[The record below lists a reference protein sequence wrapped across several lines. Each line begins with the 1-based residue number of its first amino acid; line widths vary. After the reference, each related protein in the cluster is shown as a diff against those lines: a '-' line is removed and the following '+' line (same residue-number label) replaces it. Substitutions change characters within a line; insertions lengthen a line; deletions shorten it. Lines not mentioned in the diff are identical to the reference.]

1 MMAMGTRCAFPFDA
15 SSSRPSARRLFRVFR
30 ADCDMAIG
38 TRVPASATR
47 MTARQ
52 PLRYNEWR
60 DGDDAMLDIND
71 KVPDLK
77 LEDENGKEVSL
88 KDFRG
93 KTVILFF
100 F

>member
-1 MMAMGTRCAFPFDA
+1 
-15 SSSRPSARRLFRVFR
+15 
-30 ADCDMAIG
+30 
-38 TRVPASATR
+38 

-100 F
+100 FPKANTSG

>member
-1 MMAMGTRCAFPFDA
+1 
-15 SSSRPSARRLFRVFR
+15 
-30 ADCDMAIG
+30 
-38 TRVPASATR
+38 
-47 MTARQ
+47 MTARH

-60 DGDDAMLDIND
+60 DGDNAMPDIND

-100 F
+100 FPKANTSG